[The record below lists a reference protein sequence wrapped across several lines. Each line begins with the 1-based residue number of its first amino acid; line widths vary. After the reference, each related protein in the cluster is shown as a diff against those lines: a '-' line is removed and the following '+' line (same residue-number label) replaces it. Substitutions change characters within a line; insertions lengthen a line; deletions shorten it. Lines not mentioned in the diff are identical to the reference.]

1 MKPLY
6 AKTSRY
12 IIRQEFRQECSGMI
26 AERALKTLE
35 YDKVRE
41 QVASFCTSSLGKNAI
56 EQLIPETDYEKVQ
69 ELLEEMD
76 EGLSILRVKGNVP
89 MGGIFDVRPSAKRAQ
104 IGGILSPMELME
116 IASTIRAS
124 RILRNFIE
132 DLEGEGEIK
141 IPHFTERKEQM
152 PVLTPLQREIND
164 CIDENGT
171 VLDSASTALRSIRQ
185 SLRSEESKVRQK
197 LESLTR
203 GSNAG
208 KMLSDAIVTIRNDR
222 YVLPVKQEYRTHY
235 GGIVHDQS
243 SSGQTLFIE
252 PEAVVQANNEIQRL
266 KVKEKA
272 EIERILQML
281 SAKVQEVA
289 HDLFILVSILGDIDV
304 ILAKGKYGQANKCT
318 KPTMNKEG
326 YIRLVR
332 ARHPLISREDA
343 VPNTIEFGKD
353 ITAIVI
359 TGPNTGGKTVTL
371 KTVGLCTLMAQSG
384 LPVPALDGSEL
395 AVFDQLFADIGDE
408 QSIEQSLSTFSSHM
422 VNIVDILSKFDSNSL
437 VLFDELGAGTDPQE
451 GAALAISILDEA
463 VGRGARVMATTHYPE
478 LKAYGYNRPGV
489 VNASVEFD
497 IETLS
502 PTYRLL
508 IGVPGRSNAFEI
520 SKRLGLQDSIIDQ
533 AKSYTGS
540 DRHEVESMIA
550 SLEESRRRSEREA
563 DEAHALLEEAQNLR
577 DELEERLKTYDE
589 KKENLEKKAKD
600 KAHKIVDEAKKEAEE
615 VIAELRKMREN
626 ASKVVKEH
634 ELIDAKKRLDE
645 AAPVENKVLKKQAQ
659 IRERANNLKAGDEV
673 KVLSYGQK
681 GTLLEKVSDHEW
693 VVQIGILK
701 MKLEDSDLQYV
712 KPEKEKQT
720 AIMTNVRNR
729 NSHVKLELDLR
740 GERYEDAI
748 LKTEKYID
756 DALLANY
763 SRVSI
768 IHGKGTG
775 ALRQGI
781 QSFLKGH
788 KRVKSFRFGEAGEG
802 GFGVTVVELK

>member
-1 MKPLY
+1 
-6 AKTSRY
+6 
-12 IIRQEFRQECSGMI
+12 MI

-41 QVASFCTSSLGKNAI
+41 QVASFCTSSVGKNAI
-56 EQLIPETDYEKVQ
+56 EQLIPETDFDKVV
-69 ELLEEMD
+69 ELLDEMD

-89 MGGIFDVRPSAKRAQ
+89 MGGIFDVRPHAKRAQ
-104 IGGILSPMELME
+104 IGGMLSPMELME

-132 DLEGEGEIK
+132 DIEQEETIT
-141 IPHFTERKEQM
+141 IPHFVERKEQM
-152 PVLTPLQREIND
+152 PILTALQHEIND
-164 CIDENGT
+164 CIDDNGA
-171 VLDSASTALRSIRQ
+171 VLDSASTTLRSIRQ
-185 SLRSEESKVRQK
+185 SLRAEESRVRQK

-203 GSNAG
+203 GSNAA

-222 YVLPVKQEYRTHY
+222 FVIPVKQEYRGHY

-252 PEAVVQANNEIQRL
+252 PESVVQANNEIQRL

-272 EIERILQML
+272 EIERILLEL
-281 SAKVQEVA
+281 SAKVQEVS
-289 HDLFILVSILGDIDV
+289 HDLFVLVQILGDIDV

-332 ARHPLISREDA
+332 ARHPLISIDDA
-343 VPNTIEFGKD
+343 VPNTIEFGRD

-371 KTVGLCTLMAQSG
+371 KTVGLCTLMAQAG

-422 VNIVDILSKFDSNSL
+422 VNIVDILAKFDSRSL

-451 GAALAISILDEA
+451 GAALAISILDEV
-463 VGRGARVMATTHYPE
+463 VGSGARVMATTHYPE
-478 LKAYGYNRPGV
+478 LKAYGYNRKGV

-497 IETLS
+497 VETLS

-520 SKRLGLQDSIIDQ
+520 SKRLGLKESIIQQ
-533 AKSYTGS
+533 AKSFTGS

-550 SLEESRRRSEREA
+550 SLEQSRRQSEREA
-563 DEAHALLEEAQNLR
+563 EEAHALLEEAQKLR
-577 DELEERLKTYDE
+577 EELEERLRTYDE
-589 KKENLEKKAKD
+589 KKETLEKKAKE
-600 KAHKIVDEAKKEAEE
+600 KARKIVDEAKEE
-615 VIAELRKMREN
+615 SEKIIAELREMRAN
-626 ASKVVKEH
+626 ASMVVKEH
-634 ELIDAKKRLDE
+634 ELIEAKKKLEDV
-645 AAPVENKVLKKQAQ
+645 APQENPVLKKQAQ
-659 IRERANNLKAGDEV
+659 IRERAQNLKIGDEV

-681 GTLLEKVSDHEW
+681 GTIIEKVSDREW

-701 MKLEDSDLQYV
+701 MKLDESDLQYL

-720 AIMTNVRNR
+720 VVMTNVKNR

-740 GERYEDAI
+740 GERYEEAI

-763 SRVSI
+763 PRVSI

-781 QSFLKGH
+781 QNYLKGH
-788 KRVKSFRFGEAGEG
+788 KRVKSFRYGEAGEG